1 MLIFAPMK
9 YRMLTTEEMEIFNE
23 DFKHFAIANG
33 VSNEEW
39 VEMNQSDKE
48 KATKLVG
55 LFSDTVLQK
64 VYEKIKFIEHRSAAS
79 CLVFRLN
86 PNNIDLISLNA
97 KSEKVDLSTVE
108 SIHDALVNYPSELS
122 VFRSQKNYS
131 KVREEEIHEMLTQGC
146 VNSSEAFWIMLE
158 KVVEE

>member
-1 MLIFAPMK
+1 MFIFAPMK
-9 YRMLTTEEMEIFNE
+9 YRMLTTEEMEIFDE

-39 VEMNQSDKE
+39 LEMNQSDKE

-64 VYEKIKFIEHRSAAS
+64 VYEKLKFIEHRSASS

-86 PNNIDLISLNA
+86 ELDIDLISLNR
-97 KSEKVDLSTVE
+97 KREIVDLSTAE
-108 SIHDALVNYPSELS
+108 SIHDALVNNAGEITL
-122 VFRSQKNYS
+122 FRSKKKYS

-146 VNSSEAFWIMLE
+146 VNSSEAFWMMLE
-158 KVVEE
+158 KVVD

>member
-1 MLIFAPMK
+1 MK

-39 VEMNQSDKE
+39 LEMNQSDPE

-64 VYEKIKFIEHRSAAS
+64 VYEKLKFIEHRSPSS
-79 CLVFRLN
+79 CLVFKLN
-86 PNNIDLISLNA
+86 ESDIDLISLNR
-97 KSEKVDLSTVE
+97 KSENVDLSTAE
-108 SIHDALVNYPSELS
+108 SIHDALVNNPSELTI
-122 VFRSQKNYS
+122 FRSKKNYS
-131 KVREEEIHEMLTQGC
+131 KVREEEIHEMLSQGC

-158 KVVEE
+158 KVIE

>member
-1 MLIFAPMK
+1 
-9 YRMLTTEEMEIFNE
+9 MLTTEEMEIFNE

-97 KSEKVDLSTVE
+97 KSDVVDLSTVE
-108 SIHDALVNYPSELS
+108 SIHDALVNHPSELS

-158 KVVEE
+158 KVVEG

>member
-1 MLIFAPMK
+1 MK

-23 DFKHFAIANG
+23 DFKHFAITNG

-39 VEMNQSDKE
+39 VEMNQSDPE

-64 VYEKIKFIEHRSAAS
+64 VYEKLKFIEHRSSSS
-79 CLVFRLN
+79 CLVFKLN
-86 PNNIDLISLNA
+86 ESDIDLISLNR
-97 KSEKVDLSTVE
+97 KSEKVDLSSAE
-108 SIHDALVNYPSELS
+108 SIHDALVNNPSELTI
-122 VFRSQKNYS
+122 FRSKKNYS
-131 KVREEEIHEMLTQGC
+131 KVREEEIHEMLSQGC

-158 KVVEE
+158 KVIE

>member
-1 MLIFAPMK
+1 MK

-39 VEMNQSDKE
+39 LEMNQSDPE

-64 VYEKIKFIEHRSAAS
+64 VYEKLKFIEHRSPSS
-79 CLVFRLN
+79 CLVFKLN
-86 PNNIDLISLNA
+86 ESDIDLISLNR
-97 KSEKVDLSTVE
+97 KSEKVDLSTAE
-108 SIHDALVNYPSELS
+108 SIHDALVNNPSELTI
-122 VFRSQKNYS
+122 FRSKKNYS
-131 KVREEEIHEMLTQGC
+131 KVREEEIHEMLSQGC

-158 KVVEE
+158 KVIE

>member
-1 MLIFAPMK
+1 
-9 YRMLTTEEMEIFNE
+9 MLTTEEMEIFNE

-39 VEMNQSDKE
+39 LEMNQSDQE

-64 VYEKIKFIEHRSAAS
+64 VYEKLKFIEHRSPAS
-79 CLVFRLN
+79 CLVFKLN
-86 PNNIDLISLNA
+86 ESDIDLISLNR
-97 KSEKVDLSTVE
+97 KSDKVDLSTAE
-108 SIHDALVNYPSELS
+108 SIHDALVNNPSELTI
-122 VFRSQKNYS
+122 FRSKKKYS

-146 VNSSEAFWIMLE
+146 VNSSEAFWMLLE
-158 KVVEE
+158 RVIE

>member
-1 MLIFAPMK
+1 MK

-39 VEMNQSDKE
+39 VEMNQSDPE

-64 VYEKIKFIEHRSAAS
+64 VYEKLKFIEHRSSSS
-79 CLVFRLN
+79 CLVFKLN
-86 PNNIDLISLNA
+86 ESDIDLISLNR
-97 KSEKVDLSTVE
+97 KSEKIDLSSAE
-108 SIHDALVNYPSELS
+108 SIHDALVKNPSELS
-122 VFRSQKNYS
+122 IFRSKKNYS
-131 KVREEEIHEMLTQGC
+131 KVREEEIHEMLSQGC

-158 KVVEE
+158 KVIE

>member
-1 MLIFAPMK
+1 MK

-39 VEMNQSDKE
+39 LEMNQSDPE

-64 VYEKIKFIEHRSAAS
+64 VYEKLKFIEHRSPAS
-79 CLVFRLN
+79 CLVFKLN
-86 PNNIDLISLNA
+86 ESDIDLISLNR
-97 KSEKVDLSTVE
+97 KSDKVDLSTAE
-108 SIHDALVNYPSELS
+108 SIHDALVNNASELTI
-122 VFRSQKNYS
+122 FRSLENISVPKHQASADS
-131 KVREEEIHEMLTQGC
+131 KQPVSMRNPTLER
-146 VNSSEAFWIMLE
+146 SSELLSRR
-158 KVVEE
+158 

>member
-1 MLIFAPMK
+1 
-9 YRMLTTEEMEIFNE
+9 MLTTEEMEIFDE

-39 VEMNQSDKE
+39 LEMNQSDKE

-64 VYEKIKFIEHRSAAS
+64 VYEKLKFIEHRSSSS

-86 PNNIDLISLNA
+86 ETDIDLISLNR
-97 KSEKVDLSTVE
+97 KSEKIDLSTAE
-108 SIHDALVNYPSELS
+108 SIHDALVNNSAELTL
-122 VFRSQKNYS
+122 FRSKKKYS

-146 VNSSEAFWIMLE
+146 VNSSEAFWLLLE
-158 KVVEE
+158 KVIN

>member
-1 MLIFAPMK
+1 
-9 YRMLTTEEMEIFNE
+9 MLTTEEMEIFNE

-39 VEMNQSDKE
+39 VEMNQSDPE

-64 VYEKIKFIEHRSAAS
+64 VYEKLKFIEHRSSSS
-79 CLVFRLN
+79 CLVFKLN
-86 PNNIDLISLNA
+86 ESDIDLISLNR
-97 KSEKVDLSTVE
+97 KSEKVDLSSAE
-108 SIHDALVNYPSELS
+108 SIHDALVKNPSELS
-122 VFRSQKNYS
+122 IFRSKKNYS
-131 KVREEEIHEMLTQGC
+131 KVREEEIHEMLSQGC

-158 KVVEE
+158 KVIE

>member
-1 MLIFAPMK
+1 
-9 YRMLTTEEMEIFNE
+9 MLTTEEMEIFNE

-39 VEMNQSDKE
+39 LEMNQSDPE

-64 VYEKIKFIEHRSAAS
+64 VYEKLKFVEHRSPSS
-79 CLVFRLN
+79 CLVFKLN
-86 PNNIDLISLNA
+86 ESDIDLISLNR
-97 KSEKVDLSTVE
+97 KSEKVDLSTAE
-108 SIHDALVNYPSELS
+108 SIHDALVNNPSELTI
-122 VFRSQKNYS
+122 FRSKKNYS
-131 KVREEEIHEMLTQGC
+131 KVREEEIHEMLSQGC

-158 KVVEE
+158 KVIE

>member
-1 MLIFAPMK
+1 MK

-39 VEMNQSDKE
+39 VEMNQSDPE

-64 VYEKIKFIEHRSAAS
+64 VYEKLKFIEHRSSSS
-79 CLVFRLN
+79 CLVFKLN
-86 PNNIDLISLNA
+86 ESDIDLISLNR
-97 KSEKVDLSTVE
+97 KSEKVDLSSAE
-108 SIHDALVNYPSELS
+108 SIHDALVKNPSELS
-122 VFRSQKNYS
+122 IFRSKKNYS
-131 KVREEEIHEMLTQGC
+131 KVREEEIHEMLSQGC

-158 KVVEE
+158 KVIE

>member
-1 MLIFAPMK
+1 MK

-39 VEMNQSDKE
+39 VEMNQSDQK

-64 VYEKIKFIEHRSAAS
+64 VYEKLKFIEHRSPAS
-79 CLVFRLN
+79 CLVFKLN
-86 PNNIDLISLNA
+86 ESDIDLISLNR
-97 KSEKVDLSTVE
+97 KSDKVDLSTAE
-108 SIHDALVNYPSELS
+108 SIHDALVNMSSELTI
-122 VFRSQKNYS
+122 FRSKKTYS

-146 VNSSEAFWIMLE
+146 VNSSEAFWILLN
-158 KVVEE
+158 KVIE

>member
-1 MLIFAPMK
+1 MFTFAPMK
-9 YRMLTTEEMEIFNE
+9 YRMLTIEEMEIFDE

-39 VEMNQSDKE
+39 IEMNESDKD

-64 VYEKIKFIEHRSAAS
+64 VYENLKFIEHRSQSS
-79 CLVFRLN
+79 CLVFKLN
-86 PNNIDLISLNA
+86 EANIELISLNA
-97 KSEKVDLSTVE
+97 KREKVNLLTPE
-108 SIHDALVNYPSELS
+108 SIHDALVNQAQELS
-122 VFRSQKNYS
+122 VFKSNKAYS
-131 KVREEEIHEMLTQGC
+131 KVREEEIHEMLSQGC

-158 KVVEE
+158 KVVD

>member
-1 MLIFAPMK
+1 MK

-39 VEMNQSDKE
+39 VEMNKSDKE
-48 KATKLVG
+48 LATKLVE

-64 VYEKIKFIEHRSAAS
+64 VYEKIKFIEHRSTSS

-86 PNNIDLISLNA
+86 EDDIDLISLNA
-97 KSEKVDLSTVE
+97 KGDKVDLSTAE
-108 SIHDALVNYPSELS
+108 SIHDALVNQPQELS
-122 VFRSQKNYS
+122 MFRSKKKYA

-146 VNSSEAFWIMLE
+146 VNSSEAFWMMLE
-158 KVVEE
+158 KVID

>member
-1 MLIFAPMK
+1 MK
-9 YRMLTTEEMEIFNE
+9 YRMLTTEEMEIFDE

-39 VEMNQSDKE
+39 LEMNQTDKE
-48 KATKLVG
+48 KAAKLVG

-64 VYEKIKFIEHRSAAS
+64 VYEKLKFIEHRSPSS

-86 PNNIDLISLNA
+86 ESDIDLISLNR
-97 KSEKVDLSTVE
+97 KSDKVDLSTADF
-108 SIHDALVNYPSELS
+108 IHDALVNNAPEITI
-122 VFRSQKNYS
+122 FRSKKKYS
-131 KVREEEIHEMLTQGC
+131 KVREEEIHEMLAQGC

-158 KVVEE
+158 KVVD